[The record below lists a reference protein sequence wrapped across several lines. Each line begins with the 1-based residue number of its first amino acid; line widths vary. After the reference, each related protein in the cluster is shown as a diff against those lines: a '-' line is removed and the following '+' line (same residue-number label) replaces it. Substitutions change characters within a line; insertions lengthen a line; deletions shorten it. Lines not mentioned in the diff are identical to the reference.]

1 MKRFLSL
8 TAICV
13 AIALVSLPLAYGQQ
27 DKAGPPQDR
36 PAGPPQDKP
45 AAQAEKTFDG
55 QLTKVDAAKKI
66 ISVKGA
72 GNAPEMNFAY
82 TDQTQV
88 VGPQKDVQ
96 GLASQAGAQLK
107 ITYRD
112 QGENHVATKIEIAEK
127 K

>member
-13 AIALVSLPLAYGQQ
+13 AIVLVSLPLAYAQQ
-27 DKAGPPQDR
+27 EKAGPPQDR
-36 PAGPPQDKP
+36 PAAP
-45 AAQAEKTFDG
+45 AEKTFQG
-55 QLTKVDAAKKI
+55 QLTKVDAAAKK

-72 GNAPEMNFAY
+72 GDAEMIFAY

-96 GLASQAGAQLK
+96 GLASQTGTQLRV
-107 ITYRD
+107 TYRD
-112 QGENHVATKIEIAEK
+112 QGADNHVATKIEIAEQK

>member
-27 DKAGPPQDR
+27 DKAAPPQDR
-36 PAGPPQDKP
+36 PAP
-45 AAQAEKTFDG
+45 QAEKTFDG
-55 QLTKVDAAKKI
+55 QLTKVDAAAKK

-72 GNAPEMNFAY
+72 GNAPEMIFAY
-82 TDQTQV
+82 TEQTQV

-96 GLASQAGAQLK
+96 GLASQTGTQLK
-107 ITYRD
+107 VTYRD
-112 QGENHVATKIEIAEK
+112 QGENHVATKIEIAEQK

>member
-36 PAGPPQDKP
+36 PAP
-45 AAQAEKTFDG
+45 AEKTFQG
-55 QLTKVDAAKKI
+55 QLTKVDAAAKK
-66 ISVKGA
+66 ISVKGP
-72 GNAPEMNFAY
+72 GEAPEMIFAY
-82 TDQTQV
+82 TEQTQV

-96 GLASQAGAQLK
+96 GLASQAGAQLRVS
-107 ITYRD
+107 YRD
-112 QGENHVATKIEIAEK
+112 QGADHVATKIEVAEK

>member
-13 AIALVSLPLAYGQQ
+13 AIVLVSLPLAYAQQ
-27 DKAGPPQDR
+27 EKAGPPQDR
-36 PAGPPQDKP
+36 PAAP
-45 AAQAEKTFDG
+45 AEKTFQG
-55 QLTKVDAAKKI
+55 QLTKVDAAAKK
-66 ISVKGA
+66 ISVKGP
-72 GNAPEMNFAY
+72 GEAPEMIFGY

-107 ITYRD
+107 VTYRD
-112 QGENHVATKIEIAEK
+112 QGADHVATKIEIAEQK